1 MKRQGLN
8 SVRIIGGQWRGRRI
22 EFANVQG
29 LRPTGDRLRETL
41 FDWLQWEIR
50 ASRCLDLFAGSGA
63 LGFEAASRGAREVV
77 LVEADPRVAGQ
88 LRGTCQQLCAH
99 QVRVHGGRAEDYVRA
114 HRKPLGKP
122 FDIVFLD
129 PPFHRPGLLGALCDQ
144 LEGCDLLNP
153 NGRVYLEFAAA
164 GEPPSVPARWRILHD
179 KTFAKVR
186 VLLLQISSASM
197 QA

>member
-1 MKRQGLN
+1 VKRRGLN
-8 SVRIIGGQWRGRRI
+8 RVRIIGGQWRGRRI

-41 FDWLQWEIR
+41 FDWLQREIR

-63 LGFEAASRGAREVV
+63 LGLEAASRGAREVV
-77 LVEADPRVAGQ
+77 LVESDPRVAGQ
-88 LRGTCQQLCAH
+88 LRCTCQQLCAR

-114 HRKPLGKP
+114 YGKPFGKP

-129 PPFHRPGLLGALCDQ
+129 PPFHRPGVLDALCDQ
-144 LEGCDLLNP
+144 LEGRDLLNT

-164 GEPPSVPARWRILHD
+164 GEAPSVPARWRILHD
-179 KTFAKVR
+179 KTFGKVR
-186 VLLLQISSASM
+186 VFLLQV
-197 QA
+197 